1 MKSLSATL
9 AALLVLPCAA
19 LAWDLDPDG
28 SAVSYV
34 SMKNGSIAEANSFSS
49 LSGSVSDAG
58 AVTVDINLASVE
70 TGIDIRNQRVRDLL
84 FKVDVFP
91 KATVT
96 AQVDLDALAEI
107 APGASAK
114 MELPLTLSVNDTGSD
129 YASTVLVT
137 RAGEDRVVVASLAP
151 VIVDAEELDF
161 PEGLAKLRELAG
173 LDSIQPVVPVSFVLS
188 FAR

>member
-1 MKSLSATL
+1 MTPFSAVL
-9 AALLVLPCAA
+9 VAALALPCAA
-19 LAWDLDPDG
+19 LAWDLDPAG

-34 SMKNGSIAEANSFSS
+34 SMKNGDIAEANSFSD
-49 LSGSVSDAG
+49 LSGGVSDSG
-58 AVTVDINLASVE
+58 EVTVDINLASVE

-107 APGASAK
+107 APGGSAR
-114 MELPLTLSVNDTGSD
+114 MELPLSLSVNGTGSD
-129 YASTVLVT
+129 YDSAVLVT
-137 RAGEDRVVVASLAP
+137 RAGEDRVVVASLVP
-151 VIVDAEELDF
+151 LIVDAAELDF

>member
-1 MKSLSATL
+1 MTPFSAVLS
-9 AALLVLPCAA
+9 AALLLPCAVF
-19 LAWDLDPDG
+19 AWDLDPDA

-34 SMKNGSIAEANSFSS
+34 SMKNGDVAEANSFSS
-49 LSGSVSDAG
+49 LSGSVSETG
-58 AVTVDINLASVE
+58 TVTVDINLASVE

-96 AQVDLDALAEI
+96 AEVDLEALGQI
-107 APGASAK
+107 APGAAAK
-114 MELPLTLSVNDTGSD
+114 MELPLSLSVNGTGSD
-129 YASTVLVT
+129 YASSVLVT

-151 VIVDAEELDF
+151 VIVDAGELDF

-188 FAR
+188 FTR